1 VRTIRSG
8 QNERYERRTGPYI
21 RASSD
26 WRGRASSLGSRG
38 EACPRPLFDAP
49 RHRRDGVSRVAGML
63 WRLE

>member
-38 EACPRPLFDAP
+38 EACPARSST
-49 RHRRDGVSRVAGML
+49 RRDTDATV
-63 WRLE
+63 